1 MAQDPSFDIVSKVE
15 KSELANAVSQA
26 LSEINTRF
34 DFKGS
39 KSDIKVEEENLV
51 IVSDNDIK
59 IKQVIDVLINKL
71 AKRGVGLKAFD
82 FESKIETAT
91 GNTARMKVKI
101 QQGLEKEHTKEI
113 VRIIKDSKLKV
124 QAAIMGDYVRVTGK
138 KKDDLQEVQHLL
150 KKNDL
155 NFDFNFTNY
164 KG

>member
-1 MAQDPSFDIVSKVE
+1 MAQDPSFDIISKVE
-15 KSELANAVSQA
+15 KSELANAVTQA

-51 IVSDNDIK
+51 ITSDNDIK

-71 AKRGVGLKAFD
+71 AKRGVGLKAFNFD
-82 FESKIETAT
+82 SKIESAT

-138 KKDDLQEVQHLL
+138 KKDDL
-150 KKNDL
+150 
-155 NFDFNFTNY
+155 
-164 KG
+164 